1 MWSFENRLTVYSV
14 DVRGKKVA
22 VIGTGATGIQC
33 SQEIGKTAGNMTVFQ
48 RTPNLALPMGQK
60 KLTKEEQDK
69 EKPNCM
75 ARWTSIHEELH

>member
-1 MWSFENRLTVYSV
+1 MLTLCSV

-33 SQEIGKTAGNMTVFQ
+33 SQEIGKTAESMTVFQ
-48 RTPNLALPMGQK
+48 RTPNLCLPMGQK

-69 EKPNCM
+69 EKPNCKSKNNIWLESM
-75 ARWTSIHEELH
+75 Y